1 MAIDGPGRYLSRGAS
16 LAALTVA
23 VLSLVYA
30 VFYLFVAPSAQRAGD
45 VDAFFR
51 SYLDHPTGMRVASLC
66 LFVSGLLTTV
76 VYAALHATPGTL
88 APSPRTWILALGV
101 VSGVATTAHGLAD
114 LIDTDKLAHAY
125 GGGDAATKAAAIV
138 THGTTSPVDPRGL
151 ATFGIVGLVVFA
163 FSRHLLPRSRFV
175 GLLGQVL
182 GVDMVLLF
190 VASAFSSTVPI
201 LITGGL
207 ASVILGPA
215 WWVSVARLLYRG
227 DHLDI
232 RRYGQVTGQGE
243 DPSRRT
249 GG

>member
-1 MAIDGPGRYLSRGAS
+1 MATDSEGPGRYLSRGAS
-16 LAALTVA
+16 LAAATVA

-30 VFYLFVAPSAQRAGD
+30 VFYLFVAPSAQRKGD
-45 VDAFFR
+45 VDAFFT
-51 SYLDHPTGMRVASLC
+51 SYLAHPTGLRVASLC

-101 VSGVATTAHGLAD
+101 VSGVATTVHGLAD
-114 LIDTDKLAHAY
+114 LVDTDKLAHTY
-125 GGGDAATKAAAIV
+125 GSGDAATRAAAAVAHAAI
-138 THGTTSPVDPRGL
+138 SQVDPRGL

-163 FSRHLLPRSRFV
+163 FSWHVRQRSRFV
-175 GLLGQVL
+175 GLLGQIL

-190 VASAFSSTVPI
+190 ASSAFAATVPI

-215 WWVSVARLLYRG
+215 WWLSVARLLHRER
-227 DHLDI
+227 LMA
-232 RRYGQVTGQGE
+232 R
-243 DPSRRT
+243 
-249 GG
+249 